1 MMGIAL
7 FISIAVLALIL
18 LIVRRPIIA
27 FFRGKKGELSVR
39 MWLKLLSSDQYKIIN
54 DLLISSHGHT
64 SQIDH
69 VVVSEY
75 GIFVIETKNYQG
87 WIYGGNYSEYWTQ
100 NIFGHKYELRNPIL
114 QNQGHIRA
122 LKRLLPDVPA
132 DSYIPIVAFSRR
144 ATLKLSTN
152 EPVVYWSKLRREI
165 RSYKTRRLTP
175 EMVQQV
181 YSALLSSHQNSKEKR
196 KEHVKNVKTTIIRN
210 KRAVAHNRCPR
221 CGGRLVLRNGKY
233 GDFYGCSN
241 YPRCRFTRQP

>member
-1 MMGIAL
+1 MPEN
-7 FISIAVLALIL
+7 VLIIL
-18 LIVRRPIIA
+18 LIILLLFIFIFRKRIVA
-27 FFRGKKGELSVR
+27 FFQGKKGELNV
-39 MWLKLLSSDQYKIIN
+39 KLRLWMLPSEQYKIIN

-100 NIFGHKYELRNPIL
+100 NIFGQKYELRNPIL

-122 LKRLLPDVPA
+122 LKRLLPDVPS

-221 CGGRLVLRNGKY
+221 CGGRLVLRDGKY

>member
-1 MMGIAL
+1 MPEN
-7 FISIAVLALIL
+7 VLIIL
-18 LIVRRPIIA
+18 LIILLLFIFIFRKRIVA
-27 FFRGKKGELSVR
+27 FFQGKKGELNV
-39 MWLKLLSSDQYKIIN
+39 KLRLWMLPSEQYKIIN

-100 NIFGHKYELRNPIL
+100 NIFGQKYELRNPIL

-221 CGGRLVLRNGKY
+221 CGGRLVLRDGKY

>member
-7 FISIAVLALIL
+7 FISIAVLTLIL

-114 QNQGHIRA
+114 QNQGHIR
-122 LKRLLPDVPA
+122 P
-132 DSYIPIVAFSRR
+132 
-144 ATLKLSTN
+144 
-152 EPVVYWSKLRREI
+152 
-165 RSYKTRRLTP
+165 
-175 EMVQQV
+175 
-181 YSALLSSHQNSKEKR
+181 
-196 KEHVKNVKTTIIRN
+196 
-210 KRAVAHNRCPR
+210 
-221 CGGRLVLRNGKY
+221 
-233 GDFYGCSN
+233 
-241 YPRCRFTRQP
+241 